1 MNKLLLFYGKFILIW
16 LILDIAGFELATHT
30 SYGLAGNFTASYG
43 FRAPKILVPFE
54 ESATC
59 LCISDRLLEIPSSD
73 RLNSKQQEM
82 DTSNPAVIVNGDLLR
97 NYVGRRVRT
106 VLQVVRPD
114 AGGLIGRSTDEK
126 QVTVKGQPP
135 SLLTTFVEV
144 IGVAD
149 SAQSIRAEIV
159 TNFGDT
165 FDTNNFN
172 QLCQL
177 ANGEFRHLF
186 I

>member
-1 MNKLLLFYGKFILIW
+1 MPLHRLIVNVFSLFTNLKFSRTIPHLDLHEHHLFDKMLLYVSAFIC
-16 LILDIAGFELATHT
+16 
-30 SYGLAGNFTASYG
+30 
-43 FRAPKILVPFE
+43 K
-54 ESATC
+54 
-59 LCISDRLLEIPSSD
+59 
-73 RLNSKQQEM
+73 EM
-82 DTSNPAVIVNGDLLR
+82 DTTNPAVIVNGDLLR
-97 NYVGRRVRT
+97 SYVGRKVRT
-106 VLQVVRPD
+106 VIQVIRPD

-126 QVTVKGQPP
+126 QITIKGQPP
-135 SLLTTFVEV
+135 SPLTTFVEV

-149 SAQSIRAEIV
+149 SALSIRAEIV

-165 FDTNNFN
+165 FDTNNYN

>member
-1 MNKLLLFYGKFILIW
+1 
-16 LILDIAGFELATHT
+16 
-30 SYGLAGNFTASYG
+30 
-43 FRAPKILVPFE
+43 
-54 ESATC
+54 
-59 LCISDRLLEIPSSD
+59 
-73 RLNSKQQEM
+73 M
-82 DTSNPAVIVNGDLLR
+82 DTSNPAVLVNADLLR
-97 NYVGRRVRT
+97 SYVGRRVRT
-106 VLQVVRPD
+106 VIQVIRPD

-126 QVTVKGQPP
+126 QIVVKGHPP
-135 SLLTTFVEV
+135 SPLTTFIEV

-149 SAQSIRAEIV
+149 TTQSICAEIM

-177 ANGEFRHLF
+177 ANGDFRHLF

>member
-1 MNKLLLFYGKFILIW
+1 MAL
-16 LILDIAGFELATHT
+16 
-30 SYGLAGNFTASYG
+30 GLQKYQS
-43 FRAPKILVPFE
+43 
-54 ESATC
+54 
-59 LCISDRLLEIPSSD
+59 
-73 RLNSKQQEM
+73 NSKNFQSALLHHRSSPRKSSLIDSAHGNSVCRRWIHRTQLSLSM
-82 DTSNPAVIVNGDLLR
+82 VICF
-97 NYVGRRVRT
+97 
-106 VLQVVRPD
+106 
-114 AGGLIGRSTDEK
+114 AAISTDEK
-126 QVTVKGQPP
+126 QISVKGHPP
-135 SLLTTFVEV
+135 SDLSTFVEV